1 MSDFQTILARQQAQ
15 LLTPEPINA
24 QSYPNPLTTTPS
36 QFQPAQQA
44 ILAQPPQQETLAQ
57 PMQYAPPQVPAVKP
71 ASATPAA
78 VVNAPISIKPPVPM
92 SPHGSDPD
100 PVPEAVTQDT
110 TPSTQEVAPLAQT
123 TERYPISQ
131 ITTSNQLITANNF
144 ESNAYESNF
153 FQDLPDESVMLF
165 ADGIFRVPSEVN
177 RGVVTYT
184 PAYVQST

>member
-15 LLTPEPINA
+15 QLTPAPINA
-24 QSYPNPLTTTPS
+24 QSYPNPLTVTPS

-78 VVNAPISIKPPVPM
+78 VVNAPVSIKPQM
-92 SPHGSDPD
+92 SMRPPGSSPE
-100 PVPEAVTQDT
+100 PVPEAVPQDT
-110 TPSTQEVAPLAQT
+110 TSSTQEVAPLAQT
-123 TERYPISQ
+123 TDRYPISQ
-131 ITTSNQLITANNF
+131 ITTSNQLIADNNF
-144 ESNAYESNF
+144 ESNAYDSNF
-153 FQDLPDESVMLF
+153 FQELPDESVMLF
-165 ADGIFRVPSEVN
+165 ADGIFRVPSEVS

-184 PAYVQST
+184 PAYVQ